1 MLGLLA
7 LPSRRSNVSSVSN
20 APNASNS
27 SNSDEPALVAR
38 LRAGEES
45 AFEDLVRSNSGRL
58 LATARRL
65 LHNEEDARDAVQ
77 SAFIRAFQSLGRFRE
92 ESRLSTWLHRI
103 LVNEALMKLR
113 SRKGKEESIDD
124 LLPSFQE
131 DGHQVRETADWSDL
145 ADKALERA
153 ETAEMVNRL
162 IGQLPESYRIIL
174 VLRDIEGMSNA
185 EIAEMLGIST
195 NLVKVRLHRARQAL
209 RTLLERELGGTKK

>member
-1 MLGLLA
+1 M
-7 LPSRRSNVSSVSN
+7 
-20 APNASNS
+20 SNS
-27 SNSDEPALVAR
+27 LTFDEPALVAR

-45 AFEDLVRSNSGRL
+45 AFEQLVRSTSGRL

-65 LHNEEDARDAVQ
+65 LRNEEDARDAVQ

-113 SRKGKEESIDD
+113 SKKGTEESIDA

-153 ETAEMVNRL
+153 ETVALVDRL
-162 IGQLPESYRIIL
+162 IEQLPESYRTVL

-195 NLVKVRLHRARQAL
+195 NLVKVRVHRARQAL
-209 RTLLERELGGTKK
+209 RTLLERELGGKK

>member
-1 MLGLLA
+1 MA
-7 LPSRRSNVSSVSN
+7 F
-20 APNASNS
+20 
-27 SNSDEPALVAR
+27 DEPSLVAR

-45 AFEDLVRSNSGRL
+45 AFEQLVRSTSGRL
-58 LATARRL
+58 LAAARRL
-65 LHNEEDARDAVQ
+65 LRNEEDARDAVQ

-113 SRKGKEESIDD
+113 SKKGNEESIED

-153 ETAEMVNRL
+153 ETAEMVHRL
-162 IGQLPESYRIIL
+162 IAQLPESYRTVL
-174 VLRDIEGMSNA
+174 VLRDLEGMSNA
-185 EIAEMLGIST
+185 EIAEMLGISA

-209 RTLLERELGGTKK
+209 RTLLERELGGTK

>member
-1 MLGLLA
+1 
-7 LPSRRSNVSSVSN
+7 VSN
-20 APNASNS
+20 IAL
-27 SNSDEPALVAR
+27 DEPTLVAR

-45 AFEDLVRSNSGRL
+45 AFEQLVRSTSGRL

-65 LHNEEDARDAVQ
+65 LRNEEDARDAVQ
-77 SAFIRAFQSLGRFRE
+77 SAFIRAFQSLGRFRQ

-103 LVNEALMKLR
+103 LVNEALMRLR
-113 SRKGKEESIDD
+113 SRKSSEESIDD

-145 ADKALERA
+145 ADKSLERA

-162 IGQLPESYRIIL
+162 IEQLPESYRTVL

-209 RTLLERELGGTKK
+209 RTLIERELGGTQ

>member
-1 MLGLLA
+1 LGLLE
-7 LPSRRSNVSSVSN
+7 LPSRRSNVS
-20 APNASNS
+20 NS
-27 SNSDEPALVAR
+27 LTFDEPALVAR

-65 LHNEEDARDAVQ
+65 LRNEEDARDAVQ

-162 IGQLPESYRIIL
+162 IGQLPESYRTVL
-174 VLRDIEGMSNA
+174 VLRDIEGMSNT
-185 EIAEMLGIST
+185 EIAEMLGISP

>member
-1 MLGLLA
+1 M
-7 LPSRRSNVSSVSN
+7 
-20 APNASNS
+20 SNS
-27 SNSDEPALVAR
+27 ITFDEPALLAR

-45 AFEDLVRSNSGRL
+45 AFEQLVRSNSARL
-58 LATARRL
+58 LAAARRL

-162 IGQLPESYRIIL
+162 IGQLPESYRTVL

-185 EIAEMLGIST
+185 EIAEMLGINA

-209 RTLLERELGGTKK
+209 RTLLERELGGTK

>member
-1 MLGLLA
+1 
-7 LPSRRSNVSSVSN
+7 VSN
-20 APNASNS
+20 IVL
-27 SNSDEPALVAR
+27 DEPTLVAR

-45 AFEDLVRSNSGRL
+45 AFEQLVRSTSGRL

-65 LHNEEDARDAVQ
+65 LRNEEDARDAVQ
-77 SAFIRAFQSLGRFRE
+77 SAFIRAFQSLGRFRQ

-103 LVNEALMKLR
+103 LVNEALMRLR
-113 SRKGKEESIDD
+113 SRKSSEESIDD

-145 ADKALERA
+145 ADKSLERA

-162 IGQLPESYRIIL
+162 IEQLPESYRTVL

-209 RTLLERELGGTKK
+209 RTLIERELGGTQ

>member
-1 MLGLLA
+1 M
-7 LPSRRSNVSSVSN
+7 RST
-20 APNASNS
+20 
-27 SNSDEPALVAR
+27 
-38 LRAGEES
+38 
-45 AFEDLVRSNSGRL
+45 SGRL
-58 LATARRL
+58 LAAARSL
-65 LHNEEDARDAVQ
+65 LRNEEDARDAVQ

-113 SRKGKEESIDD
+113 SKKGNEESIED

-153 ETAEMVNRL
+153 ETAEMVHRL
-162 IGQLPESYRIIL
+162 IAQLPESYRTVL
-174 VLRDIEGMSNA
+174 VLRDLEGMSNA
-185 EIAEMLGIST
+185 EIAEMLGISA

-209 RTLLERELGGTKK
+209 RTLLERELGGTK

>member
-1 MLGLLA
+1 
-7 LPSRRSNVSSVSN
+7 VSN
-20 APNASNS
+20 SITF
-27 SNSDEPALVAR
+27 DEPALLAR

-45 AFEDLVRSNSGRL
+45 AFEQLVRSNSARL
-58 LATARRL
+58 LAAARRL

-162 IGQLPESYRIIL
+162 IGELPESYRTVL

-185 EIAEMLGIST
+185 EIAEMLGINA

-209 RTLLERELGGTKK
+209 RTLLERELGGTK

>member
-1 MLGLLA
+1 M
-7 LPSRRSNVSSVSN
+7 
-20 APNASNS
+20 SNS
-27 SNSDEPALVAR
+27 LTFDEPALVAR

-45 AFEDLVRSNSGRL
+45 AFEQLVRLNSGRL

-65 LHNEEDARDAVQ
+65 LRNEEDARDAVQ

-113 SRKGKEESIDD
+113 SRKPDEESIDD
-124 LLPSFQE
+124 LLPSFLE
-131 DGHQVRETADWSDL
+131 DGHQVRETVDWSDL

-153 ETAEMVNRL
+153 ETVALVDRL
-162 IGQLPESYRIIL
+162 IEQLPESYRTVL

-209 RTLLERELGGTKK
+209 RTLLERELGGTK

>member
-1 MLGLLA
+1 MTF
-7 LPSRRSNVSSVSN
+7 
-20 APNASNS
+20 
-27 SNSDEPALVAR
+27 DEPALVAR

-45 AFEDLVRSNSGRL
+45 AFEQLVRSNSGRL
-58 LATARRL
+58 LAAARRL

-77 SAFIRAFQSLGRFRE
+77 SAFIRAFQSIGRFRE

-153 ETAEMVNRL
+153 ETAKMVNRL
-162 IGQLPESYRIIL
+162 IGELPESYRTVL
-174 VLRDIEGMSNA
+174 VLWDIEGMSNA
-185 EIAEMLGIST
+185 EIAEMLGISA

-209 RTLLERELGGTKK
+209 RTLLERELGGTK